1 MAGGDFCL
9 LVFNLFYFGYYCIK
23 FRVKLITEIIAG
35 FKSSFDF
42 LHKNISFDNW
52 KKGLASILG
61 IIIIVFPLILW
72 LILLIL
78 KKPLLFLKKI
88 VDYEI
93 DNKFE
98 VLKYLLFPMNLAY
111 ISMRYAE
118 ILHITYNS
126 INTLI
131 NFKDRVLDLV
141 QNVIVVLAPMLII
154 LFFISLYNKLSK
166 GDKNIFNEL
175 QKYYLI
181 WMKLIVSLVIIAIVI
196 VAYIITLED
205 LKNHNTQIDAY
216 AIIPLFL
223 ASCVTGSKII
233 ISLIKIVGDDKK

>member
-1 MAGGDFCL
+1 
-9 LVFNLFYFGYYCIK
+9 
-23 FRVKLITEIIAG
+23 
-35 FKSSFDF
+35 
-42 LHKNISFDNW
+42 
-52 KKGLASILG
+52 
-61 IIIIVFPLILW
+61 
-72 LILLIL
+72 
-78 KKPLLFLKKI
+78 
-88 VDYEI
+88 
-93 DNKFE
+93 
-98 VLKYLLFPMNLAY
+98 MNLAY
-111 ISMRYAE
+111 ISIRYAE

-205 LKNHNTQIDAY
+205 LKNYNTQIDAY
-216 AIIPLFL
+216 AITPLFL

>member
-1 MAGGDFCL
+1 
-9 LVFNLFYFGYYCIK
+9 
-23 FRVKLITEIIAG
+23 
-35 FKSSFDF
+35 
-42 LHKNISFDNW
+42 
-52 KKGLASILG
+52 
-61 IIIIVFPLILW
+61 
-72 LILLIL
+72 
-78 KKPLLFLKKI
+78 
-88 VDYEI
+88 
-93 DNKFE
+93 
-98 VLKYLLFPMNLAY
+98 MNLAY
-111 ISMRYAE
+111 ISIRYAE

-126 INTLI
+126 INILI

-141 QNVIVVLAPMLII
+141 QNVIVVLASMLII
-154 LFFISLYNKLSK
+154 LFFISLYNKLSE

-205 LKNHNTQIDAY
+205 LKNYNTQIDAY